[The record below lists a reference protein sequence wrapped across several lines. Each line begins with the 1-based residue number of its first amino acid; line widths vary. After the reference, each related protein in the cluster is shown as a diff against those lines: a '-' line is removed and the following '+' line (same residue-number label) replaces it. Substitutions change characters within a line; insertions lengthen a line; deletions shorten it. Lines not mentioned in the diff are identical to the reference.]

1 MTQALPYWFLA
12 ALFTGLAFAIL
23 QLSTIGRY
31 LMATQEDV
39 DKLVVQVVKIGDEV
53 KVAAASLKAELDDVK
68 AQLAAAGATTKVDLT
83 ALSAAIQTVDDIH
96 PDVIVDEPVVDEPV
110 EEPVADP
117 VVEDNPPF

>member
-12 ALFTGLAFAIL
+12 ALFIGLAFAIL

-83 ALSAAIQTVDDIH
+83 ALAAAIQTVDDIH
-96 PDVIVDEPVVDEPV
+96 PDVVVEEPV
-110 EEPVADP
+110 EEPVEDP
-117 VVEDNPPF
+117 VVEDVADDEVPPN